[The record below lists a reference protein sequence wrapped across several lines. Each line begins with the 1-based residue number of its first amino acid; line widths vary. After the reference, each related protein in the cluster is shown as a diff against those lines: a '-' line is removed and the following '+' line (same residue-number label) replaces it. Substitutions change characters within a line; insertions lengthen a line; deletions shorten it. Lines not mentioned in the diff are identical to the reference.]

1 MKSTPEVHRPV
12 KRRLASDRLTPATS
26 RCLRLLTGILE
37 MRRLDFSNWPP
48 NRAQLSHSSYASWFG
63 RL

>member
-1 MKSTPEVHRPV
+1 
-12 KRRLASDRLTPATS
+12 
-26 RCLRLLTGILE
+26 LTGILE

-63 RL
+63 CL